1 MYFDVLFEFRI
12 TKYIYE
18 SYMNQNPSKNC
29 TSSLGRKSLRTVLH
43 RIEQQRVRPAILP
56 RVHERFIISTTSCR
70 MNSLQK
76 KEKEKE
82 GGRTRCALMF
92 SGMGGRVNR
101 GGRGER
107 RLLFHGL
114 IKYAR

>member
-1 MYFDVLFEFRI
+1 
-12 TKYIYE
+12 
-18 SYMNQNPSKNC
+18 MNQNPSKNC

-76 KEKEKE
+76 KEKR
-82 GGRTRCALMF
+82 GRENSLRSDVLWYGWAGQPWWPWREAAF
-92 SGMGGRVNR
+92 VPRIN
-101 GGRGER
+101 
-107 RLLFHGL
+107 
-114 IKYAR
+114 